1 MLPARHGWRA
11 LTGRSTDPLSAP
23 SRVARQVQG
32 SEGEVAR
39 GPVLRLASKEPG
51 QLRPA
56 MRHPGAT
63 TRERFVRASGVVSPA
78 VFTPRNRRRQDR
90 RGTPSRYNPR
100 SRQSRSTL
108 RPMNGAGGSRSR
120 PGRRY
125 PGGVGDRLGQYGQR
139 EQTTTWFGGGF
150 LGLVSI
156 TGLLSTST
164 SGHLQR
170 TSVAKT
176 AQAHRGSSKTG

>member
-1 MLPARHGWRA
+1 M
-11 LTGRSTDPLSAP
+11 TDRSTDPLSAP
-23 SRVARQVQG
+23 SRLARQDQG
-32 SEGEVAR
+32 SEGEWHEVQSCVR
-39 GPVLRLASKEPG
+39 HRRNLANW
-51 QLRPA
+51 RPA

-90 RGTPSRYNPR
+90 RGTPSRSNPR